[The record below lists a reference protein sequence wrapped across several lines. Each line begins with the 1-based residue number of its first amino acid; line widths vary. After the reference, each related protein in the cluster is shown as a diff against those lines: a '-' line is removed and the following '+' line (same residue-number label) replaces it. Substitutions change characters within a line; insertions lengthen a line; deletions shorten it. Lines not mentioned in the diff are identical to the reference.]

1 MATSGKTR
9 NGQPKNIT
17 SFISRL
23 HGAFTD
29 AMAPPKLVIERR
41 TLEKTWKLMDKVV
54 KQCQQSKMNL
64 KNSPP
69 FILDILPD
77 TYQHLRLIYSKYEN
91 NLAALNGN
99 EYFKVF
105 VENMMRKCK
114 QALRLF
120 KEGKE
125 LMFDESSHYR
135 RNLTKLSLVFS
146 HMLSELKATFPQGS
160 FAGDQFRITKGDAA
174 DFWKKC
180 FGERTVVPWRYFRD
194 TLNEVHP
201 IGPGLEAMALKSTI
215 DLTCNDYISS
225 FEFDVFTRLFQPW
238 PTLLRNWQIL
248 AVTHPGYVAFLT
260 YDEVK
265 ARLQKYINK
274 PGSYVFRLSCTRLG
288 QWAIGY
294 VTSDGSILQTIPQN
308 KSLCQA
314 LLDGQREGFYLYPD
328 GRNHNPDLTWV
339 VEATPED
346 HIKVTQEQYE
356 LYCEMG
362 STFQLCK
369 ICAEND
375 KDIRIEPCGHL
386 LCTPCLTLW
395 QDSEGQG
402 CPFCRAEIKGTET
415 IIVDPFDPHKQ
426 HRTQS
431 LPSGQLIDMEEE
443 DEASEEK
450 NNKPPGDAAA
460 PGQDQESKRSSA
472 TLDVKGVG
480 KPRCPSP
487 PKLVEANSVNTATNV
502 VSSSKPLGVGEV
514 MGRSSCFE
522 LQERTDSQRT
532 SLFTNDQL
540 KSSTAP
546 PLPTRLQ
553 LNHSLNLSNGKDL
566 PPKPQQTAGL
576 KSMGGSLL
584 LKSSQFFGPDF
595 PGQSTYHGTERPAPL
610 LPSKPPPTL
619 GFDLWD
625 KPALDRPSLS
635 KEPGSPDKPP
645 MLPSRPISSI
655 GVGGS
660 PALSKASLPTRS
672 DGAGSPVMSNKSRSS
687 GSNEGGLPIVPTRQ
701 FPPPLHNQKP
711 LPGGLFS
718 NPVNINE
725 ALNNRHSLN
734 VLLDMNPNR
743 TGMHQFFNNVRQSP
757 PCTIS
762 EIPRPIRTVPH
773 SLYSYRKPNT
783 NISKSLPSQCCNV
796 PTNMHEAV
804 NVNPNED
811 ASELLPKIETVT
823 TKRSVSD
830 PVESDHG
837 LSDYRIVSS
846 QTESESEN
854 ETSTEEETDTTDLIG
869 SGKEYSVINI
879 MDKSVQENRG
889 FYRNNP
895 TYDLIFPIGPPP
907 QLPEVKSVS
916 SSTHSSPSRGNN
928 FSYEF
933 SSPENTGTK
942 PKKPHSDPDLA
953 PTGITSSSLELSN
966 ESQSLRADG
975 DLKLA
980 DTYGVSFKSSETYIN
995 TSQSPD
1001 ISTVGS
1007 DSPEECAD
1015 RVHSHEK
1022 FATGL
1027 QSSDI
1032 STAGSQND
1040 EIYIPDDDGLSN
1052 QDPSRVHGD
1061 CESEAQDSTEQGSR
1075 SPLLSPG
1082 ASPRVCRR
1090 DDVIPPPPVPPRK
1103 ASPAPSPP
1111 STPATTHRSSTLD
1124 LEEEEDMP
1132 LAPPRTLASLTA
1144 PTVVTT
1150 PTTPTSPH
1158 RTITIVTLDPNNVTV
1173 ETTTTGLSKESS
1185 GRKPSAPSPLRHRPL
1200 SVPHIVPR
1208 TSKLMRASGSNPS
1221 LSSSSS
1227 SPTSTPA
1234 TTPTPAPTSTPATTP
1249 TPLPSAPPFPVHFP
1263 PTSVAP
1269 SSSFVPVSLPVSSSG
1284 NSQQRQPMSPLGG
1297 PPTTTAPPPPL
1308 SVSSPVTVI
1317 TYTPVMTCDDLISSQ
1332 EPTTTTVTTT
1342 ITPRPRTIL
1351 PSQSTL
1357 MPPTPATTPSPS
1369 SPSSITSSTS
1379 SCSSGSAST
1388 TSSGAG
1394 LDVDRR
1400 ASGTSHTGDL
1410 EDIHEEPPYENT
1422 TLPPPA
1428 CPASAR
1434 KSATDSD
1441 LPNFPAPSAP
1451 SLPTIMKSWSA
1462 DRSMN
1467 VTEGLGGEEAH
1478 TAYENLHMDYLAT
1491 LTQEGFAQDAVIRAL
1506 VITRNDIAMARDILR
1521 EFASKRS

>member
-1 MATSGKTR
+1 
-9 NGQPKNIT
+9 
-17 SFISRL
+17 
-23 HGAFTD
+23 
-29 AMAPPKLVIERR
+29 
-41 TLEKTWKLMDKVV
+41 
-54 KQCQQSKMNL
+54 
-64 KNSPP
+64 
-69 FILDILPD
+69 
-77 TYQHLRLIYSKYEN
+77 
-91 NLAALNGN
+91 
-99 EYFKVF
+99 
-105 VENMMRKCK
+105 MMRKCK

-180 FGERTVVPWRYFRD
+180 FGDRTVVPWRYFRD
-194 TLNEVHP
+194 TLNEVHT

-328 GRNHNPDLTWV
+328 GRNQNPDLTWV

-426 HRTQS
+426 HRAQS

-443 DEASEEK
+443 DEVSRKEKTQLAS
-450 NNKPPGDAAA
+450 DAAA
-460 PGQDQESKRSSA
+460 PEEQDQGSKRSSGSHQEA
-472 TLDVKGVG
+472 KVTG

-487 PKLVEANSVNTATNV
+487 PVPVEGFNVGAVSNNGSSVNTVTNSRSVSCPLSMDRSHDTNDEVNSNKAPPIPERPLSSFFPNFAIGMDLLTKLYQSAGVETTIGSTLHNRISQNFDHDFNIQNKPCSSVEAEVPPLPCRGPPTMGVELPNTPSVPVRSHLNKGLNEADKPLLPNRPAPGTGFNGSPMSKRKLLGMGVDGVRHATVASKPLATQLDECAVPNV
-502 VSSSKPLGVGEV
+502 PKRPLSHLFTNLNTLFPSNAPCKSISPALQGPHQKTLIKKRHSLEVLFEINASQKGTHSALQHIAANTRNSSPTIGRSFEMQDENRPWRSFETPPNWRTSWEGIEQESQLVTPGGQNIWACLPSNSGSVPPPIPPLPRKLINNHIHHDKKSWMFSPESHDVSRNAGIHSIENANSIRGKMEMFPKQKPIERRLSFDLGYKCDSLKYVSQSGEIAECEIDPKERVDDRDWTSPGLKPYIKHETCIRSNPLYDFVFPPSSPLLLPERPNNSNPQLSCNLSNTHLSQSHETGTRPKNLSSKPV
-514 MGRSSCFE
+514 
-522 LQERTDSQRT
+522 
-532 SLFTNDQL
+532 
-540 KSSTAP
+540 
-546 PLPTRLQ
+546 PLARRGNT
-553 LNHSLNLSNGKDL
+553 
-566 PPKPQQTAGL
+566 
-576 KSMGGSLL
+576 
-584 LKSSQFFGPDF
+584 KSSQKHNRNSQWFEAGRDDEFQNEDVTIVG
-595 PGQSTYHGTERPAPL
+595 SE
-610 LPSKPPPTL
+610 S
-619 GFDLWD
+619 
-625 KPALDRPSLS
+625 LDR
-635 KEPGSPDKPP
+635 
-645 MLPSRPISSI
+645 
-655 GVGGS
+655 
-660 PALSKASLPTRS
+660 
-672 DGAGSPVMSNKSRSS
+672 
-687 GSNEGGLPIVPTRQ
+687 
-701 FPPPLHNQKP
+701 
-711 LPGGLFS
+711 
-718 NPVNINE
+718 
-725 ALNNRHSLN
+725 
-734 VLLDMNPNR
+734 
-743 TGMHQFFNNVRQSP
+743 
-757 PCTIS
+757 
-762 EIPRPIRTVPH
+762 
-773 SLYSYRKPNT
+773 
-783 NISKSLPSQCCNV
+783 
-796 PTNMHEAV
+796 
-804 NVNPNED
+804 
-811 ASELLPKIETVT
+811 
-823 TKRSVSD
+823 
-830 PVESDHG
+830 
-837 LSDYRIVSS
+837 
-846 QTESESEN
+846 
-854 ETSTEEETDTTDLIG
+854 STDI
-869 SGKEYSVINI
+869 
-879 MDKSVQENRG
+879 
-889 FYRNNP
+889 
-895 TYDLIFPIGPPP
+895 
-907 QLPEVKSVS
+907 
-916 SSTHSSPSRGNN
+916 
-928 FSYEF
+928 
-933 SSPENTGTK
+933 
-942 PKKPHSDPDLA
+942 
-953 PTGITSSSLELSN
+953 
-966 ESQSLRADG
+966 
-975 DLKLA
+975 
-980 DTYGVSFKSSETYIN
+980 
-995 TSQSPD
+995 SQSPD
-1001 ISTVGS
+1001 IHS
-1007 DSPEECAD
+1007 DKLRNYETC
-1015 RVHSHEK
+1015 
-1022 FATGL
+1022 
-1027 QSSDI
+1027 
-1032 STAGSQND
+1032 TA
-1040 EIYIPDDDGLSN
+1040 DDDGPLK
-1052 QDPSRVHGD
+1052 QVPGTVHSDHG
-1061 CESEAQDSTEQGSR
+1061 SATQDSTQQGSR

-1111 STPATTHRSSTLD
+1111 STPATIHRSSVLE

-1132 LAPPRTLASLTA
+1132 LAPPRTLTSLTP
-1144 PTVVTT
+1144 PTVVGT
-1150 PTTPTSPH
+1150 PTTPTSPP
-1158 RTITIVTLDPNNVTV
+1158 RTITIVTLDPNNVAV
-1173 ETTTTGLSKESS
+1173 ETTTTGPGKDPS
-1185 GRKPSAPSPLRHRPL
+1185 GRKAGAPSPLRHRPL

-1234 TTPTPAPTSTPATTP
+1234 TTPVPTSTPATTP
-1249 TPLPSAPPFPVHFP
+1249 TPLPSAPAFPSHFP
-1263 PTSVAP
+1263 TSSTV
-1269 SSSFVPVSLPVSSSG
+1269 SSPSFVPVSLPASPNPSSG
-1284 NSQQRQPMSPLGG
+1284 HTQRHQQPLSPLGG
-1297 PPTTTAPPPPL
+1297 PPTTTAPPPPV

-1317 TYTPVMTCDDLISSQ
+1317 TYTPVMTCDDLSFSP
-1332 EPTTTTVTTT
+1332 EPITTAITTAITTTV
-1342 ITPRPRTIL
+1342 TPRPRTIL
-1351 PSQSTL
+1351 PSHSTL

-1379 SCSSGSAST
+1379 CSSSGSAST
-1388 TSSGAG
+1388 TSSGVCG
-1394 LDVDRR
+1394 DVDRR

-1422 TLPPPA
+1422 TLPPSA
-1428 CPASAR
+1428 CPTSAR

-1451 SLPTIMKSWSA
+1451 SLPTIIKSWSA

-1467 VTEGLGGEEAH
+1467 VTEGLEGEEAH